1 MKIIKN
7 FVRSVTIEQLNGEL
21 SGLGAQLIDIVQN
34 GPEGLALYFDHCD
47 GSADCL
53 RLTAQRGPQGQPV
66 LNVEFLPAEDDDA
79 PQDGAEAAQ
88 QTGSET
94 EDSTGLKACYDPH
107 TGGYFVADQATNCV
121 VAAGPYALD
130 AVVEH
135 WPGIL
140 IESTEADFETD
151 AE

>member
-7 FVRSVTIEQLNGEL
+7 FVRPVTVEDLNGEL
-21 SGLGAQLIDIVQN
+21 SSIGAQLLDIVQN

-53 RLTAQRGPQGQPV
+53 RLTAQRGPQGAPV
-66 LNVEFLPAEDDDA
+66 LNVEFLPAEDDD
-79 PQDGAEAAQ
+79 DAQ
-88 QTGSET
+88 QIGSES

-107 TGGYFVADQATNCV
+107 TGGYFVADQSTNCV
-121 VAAGPYALD
+121 VAAGPYALE

-135 WPGIL
+135 WPGIE
-140 IESTEADFETD
+140 IESTELDAETD
-151 AE
+151 AD

>member
-7 FVRSVTIEQLNGEL
+7 FTRPVTVAQLNGEL
-21 SGLGAQLIDIVQN
+21 SGLGVQLIDLVQN
-34 GPEGLALYFDHCD
+34 GPEGLALYFDRCD

-66 LNVEFLPAEDDDA
+66 LNVEFLPAADNDA
-79 PQDGAEAAQ
+79 PQDGAEGAQ
-88 QTGSET
+88 PIGSET
-94 EDSTGLKACYDPH
+94 EDGTGLKACYDPH
-107 TGGYFVADQATNCV
+107 TDGYFVADQSTNCV
-121 VAAGPYALD
+121 VAAGPYALE

-140 IESTEADFETD
+140 IESTEVDFETD

>member
-7 FVRSVTIEQLNGEL
+7 FVRPVTVDDLNGEL
-21 SGLGAQLIDIVQN
+21 SSIGAQLLDIVQN

-53 RLTAQRGPQGQPV
+53 RLTAQRGPQGAPV
-66 LNVEFLPAEDDDA
+66 LNVEFLPAADDDDA
-79 PQDGAEAAQ
+79 QPI
-88 QTGSET
+88 GSES

-107 TGGYFVADQATNCV
+107 TGGYFIADQSTNCV
-121 VAAGPYALD
+121 VAAGPYALE

-135 WPGIL
+135 WPGIE
-140 IESTEADFETD
+140 IESTELDFETD
-151 AE
+151 AD